1 MSSDGIKA
9 MLKEN
14 VAKMNQ
20 VEGFDVVVV
29 CTNNDPQATYW
40 QQRLEAAKGS
50 SVAKDATVL
59 AVYEDWAG
67 GAGNALGT
75 LYAYQKATALAE
87 SKGYDLA
94 GKMKAGEISVG
105 LYHTAGKGTRLAPM
119 PGSENNNKPG
129 VKLAVTADINGKPS
143 PLTILESVVKQTGVY
158 GKSRK
163 GRLSV
168 FWGDQVF
175 IPSVGVEYEST
186 HHADILCT
194 LGPMMNETEW
204 KEKGLDN
211 YGLIAVNSEG
221 NAAQVEKV
229 SHAVATRLLSSLG
242 EIVNVGASLGSFSMS
257 SLLVDALIE
266 EFKPE
271 LTSKVGKL
279 DSDPHLWMPFTLEES
294 AYVEIMGG
302 KGTSAEEALAH
313 YKRMRGCLDK
323 FMAKSESKSMGV
335 FGAVNVGDEACWW
348 DYGQLR
354 LYRTNNALLTGVCE
368 ESALLREFLG
378 CSSRVSNSD
387 IAADAEVDDVSMVSA
402 STLGGGSV
410 KNSALTNVR
419 CGYIEA
425 EDCILVNVTAK
436 RIVAPRGSIIY
447 NIVDTSSTGV
457 GVGEGG
463 VMVGVHAED
472 GSQQPI
478 WSNTDTLDGGKVWKK
493 KCAGNPMT
501 FESIYNSNHTTDVFA
516 VESAR
521 SKASDEAW
529 AKLSS
534 A

>member
-1 MSSDGIKA
+1 MSSDGVKA
-9 MLKEN
+9 ILKEN
-14 VAKMNQ
+14 VGKMNQ
-20 VEGFDVVVV
+20 VQGFDVVVV
-29 CTNNDPQATYW
+29 CTNNDPQASYW

-59 AVYEDWAG
+59 AVYEDWPG

-75 LYAYQKATALAE
+75 LYAYQKAAALAE
-87 SKGYDLA
+87 SKGFDLT
-94 GKMKAGEISVG
+94 GKLKAGEISVG

-143 PLTILESVVKQTGVY
+143 PLTILESVIKQTGVY

-175 IPSVGVEYEST
+175 IPSVAVEYEST
-186 HHADILCT
+186 HHADILCA
-194 LGPMMNETEW
+194 LGPMMDEVQW
-204 KEKGLDN
+204 KAKGLDN
-211 YGLIAVNSEG
+211 YGLIAVNPDG

-229 SHAVATRLLSSLG
+229 SHSVATRLLKSLG
-242 EIVNVGASLGSFSMS
+242 TIKSVGASLGSFSMS
-257 SLLVDALIE
+257 SLLVDALVE
-266 EFKPE
+266 EFNPE
-271 LTSKVGKL
+271 LTAKVGKL

-294 AYVEIMGG
+294 AYVEIMGS
-302 KGTSAEEALAH
+302 KGTPAEEALAH
-313 YKRMRGCLDK
+313 YKRMRACLDK

-348 DYGQLR
+348 DYGMLR
-354 LYRTNNALLTGVCE
+354 LYRTNNRLLTSTSE
-368 ESALLREFLG
+368 ESDLLREFLG
-378 CSSRVSNSD
+378 VTSRVSNSEVGD
-387 IAADAEVDDVSMVSA
+387 GVEVDDVSMVSA
-402 STLGGGSV
+402 SKLGTGSV

-419 CGYIEA
+419 CAHIEA

-436 RIVAPRGSIIY
+436 RIVAPKGSIIY

-463 VMVGVHAED
+463 VLVGVHAED
-472 GSQQPI
+472 GSQQPV

-493 KCAGNPMT
+493 ACAGNPMT

-521 SKASDEAW
+521 TVAADKAWET
-529 AKLSS
+529 LSS
-534 A
+534 S